1 RCWPLRRAMRP
12 SSRRALRPTQC
23 SCPPGLDHRVGHPG
37 AFSLTHCSSRRTKG
51 CRWEIDRCQDRG
63 KHRPRRLLE
72 KSLRRRGSI
81 RTREQKVVH
90 RREARTFPGV
100 VESSQLVVAQREVP
114 VASFHIGTGALA
126 HFREGGR
133 FLLQSVLLTLT
144 QRTEGA
150 TGCKQWSPEV

>member
-1 RCWPLRRAMRP
+1 
-12 SSRRALRPTQC
+12 
-23 SCPPGLDHRVGHPG
+23 
-37 AFSLTHCSSRRTKG
+37 SSRRTKG

-63 KHRPRRLLE
+63 KHRPRLLLE
-72 KSLRRRGSI
+72 KSLRRRRSI

-90 RREARTFPGV
+90 RRESRTFPGV
-100 VESSQLVVAQREVP
+100 VESSQLVVAQREAP

-133 FLLQSVLLTLT
+133 LLLQSVLLTLT

-150 TGCKQWSPEV
+150 TGCKQWSPEVRSTLTKGSPLPDRLGCCHTFEVIGRHQLGMHSVGRWLSQTQ